1 MPCRENKTLKACT
14 CAATWSRHKRAC
26 APILARRNLQF
37 RFKTQDPPAS
47 IWIWRN
53 RKSNDWKSSWDAEQ
67 TGRFPFSA
75 ATLQQNRLPSAIV
88 RENPPTKPDETRV
101 DTPIPSG
108 VGLGPFRVP

>member
-14 CAATWSRHKRAC
+14 CAATWLRHKRAC

-37 RFKTQDPPAS
+37 RFKTPNPPAS

-53 RKSNDWKSSWDAEQ
+53 RKSNDWKSFWDAEQ
-67 TGRFPFSA
+67 TGRLPVQCGDAAAKSA
-75 ATLQQNRLPSAIV
+75 SQCNCTEKSADET
-88 RENPPTKPDETRV
+88 RETRV

-108 VGLGPFRVP
+108 VGLGPFRV